1 MNKKLVKFTISLFF
15 FNIILF
21 SCEQQLEVSE
31 DLVAQVNDSYLMIN
45 QLNYLVP
52 SNLEPELT
60 LALKKNLISDW
71 VDDEVLYQAAVNEGI
86 SLEEKEKFLLENYRK
101 SFFIQKFLSTK
112 LNRNYRISQKEI
124 EDYYK
129 EHTKEF
135 VHKEDAVRIVHLLME
150 QRDNAIFNEIRE
162 SKNLTDIIKKYYFDD
177 KSTMERPN
185 GDLGYLPVS
194 NLPDNFQS
202 VIQRMKTG
210 AISRPISSDQG
221 YHFIQLLDR
230 QTKGNQKDLEIVQDE
245 IKLRLKKE
253 RRETELARL
262 LKDLKDEAQIQTSR
276 STSRGAPTG

>member
-262 LKDLKDEAQIQTSR
+262 LKDLKDEAQIQTYLSKVQN
-276 STSRGAPTG
+276 